1 MIINT
6 RPEKLSRDLNYLAKS
21 IDIELTN
28 IPLTEVKIKDFLTQ
42 DEIELLKKISTFEGI
57 VFTSSS
63 ACKYGIKKIQDFM
76 EIDDLRS
83 SIYAIGPAT
92 KKELAEHGLE
102 SFLPKEFNSKG
113 IYKMLQDHRVDNILL
128 VCGTN
133 NEAILEEYFN
143 RKIPKLEAYDVI
155 PLKFNI
161 AKLRVIPKASSLL
174 IFNLA
179 TFKLIEDEVEDLSKK
194 NFTWICASQR
204 IGDYIRNRKAGTV
217 VVSAT
222 PSNEDML
229 KSFI

>member
-1 MIINT
+1 
-6 RPEKLSRDLNYLAKS
+6 
-21 IDIELTN
+21 
-28 IPLTEVKIKDFLTQ
+28 
-42 DEIELLKKISTFEGI
+42 
-57 VFTSSS
+57 
-63 ACKYGIKKIQDFM
+63 
-76 EIDDLRS
+76 
-83 SIYAIGPAT
+83 
-92 KKELAEHGLE
+92 
-102 SFLPKEFNSKG
+102 
-113 IYKMLQDHRVDNILL
+113 MLQDHRIDNILL

-204 IGDYIRNRKAGTV
+204 IGEYIENRKAGTV

-229 KSFI
+229 KSCI

>member
-6 RPEKLSRDLNYLAKS
+6 RPEKLSRNLNYLAKS
-21 IDIELTN
+21 IDIELIN
-28 IPLTEVKIKDFLTQ
+28 IPLTEVQIKDFLTH
-42 DEIELLKKISTFEGI
+42 DEIEILKKITTYDGI

-76 EIDDLRS
+76 EIDNLQS

-92 KKELAEHGLE
+92 QKELAEHGLE
-102 SFLPKEFNSKG
+102 SFLPKEFNSQG
-113 IYKMLQDHRVDNILL
+113 IYEMLQNHKVDNILL

-133 NEAILEEYFN
+133 NESILEDYFN
-143 RKIPKLEAYDVI
+143 RKIPKLEAYNVI

-161 AKLRVIPKASSLL
+161 AKLRNIPKASRVL

-179 TFKLIEDEVEDLSKK
+179 TFKLIEDEVEDLSNK

-204 IGDYIRNRKAGTV
+204 IGDYINKTNAGNV
-217 VVSAT
+217 IVSAT

-229 KSFI
+229 KSCN